1 MIPDNDT
8 GMFLLDIGISLFF
21 RCHGID
27 NNRFFTRP
35 NFLVIPDHDTRVG
48 IDHFVIIP
56 DDGQA
61 LIPFHIGIVA
71 FNFVSLANHKVG
83 HILRPFFLFPR
94 NRTGISIG
102 NLIAV
107 PDNGLA
113 LAVFNGILGANHGH
127 VFGLGYGIFVA
138 INHVK
143 LTNSPRCT
151 FQRIVHTN
159 NLRKL
164 GPIRCISSADGK
176 GGTAAIR
183 IFYCCHQ

>member
-1 MIPDNDT
+1 MP
-8 GMFLLDIGISLFF
+8 
-21 RCHGID
+21 C
-27 NNRFFTRP
+27 
-35 NFLVIPDHDTRVG
+35 
-48 IDHFVIIP
+48 
-56 DDGQA
+56 
-61 LIPFHIGIVA
+61 HIGTVA
-71 FNFVSLANHKVG
+71 GNIISFADDKVG
-83 HILRPFFLFPR
+83 HILRPFFLVPG

-107 PDNGLA
+107 PDDGLA
-113 LAVFNGILGANHGH
+113 LAVFNGILGADHGH
-127 VFGLGYGIFVA
+127 VFGLGYSIFVA

-143 LTNSPRCT
+143 LTNSPICT

-164 GPIRCISSADGK
+164 GPIRCISSANSK